1 MNVTGPIH
9 FYNRYTGHRETEA
22 VYGEGFLKWAYGN
35 PLGKVSVDLFVKR
48 VFFSRFYGW
57 WMDRPST
64 VAKVKPFVESFGLDT
79 QEFAKKMDE
88 FTSFN
93 DFFSRELKSEARP
106 IADDRDAVVFP
117 ADGRHLGFQD
127 LSKVQHVFV
136 KGQSFDLDALL
147 GNADLAHRYR
157 NGSAVLSR
165 LCPTDYH
172 RFHFSV
178 QGKAGQTKLI
188 NGDLYSVNPMALRQN
203 LNYLCEN
210 KRTLTSVQ
218 TDRCGEVLI
227 MEIGATNVGSILQTF
242 QSDASLQHKGQEKG
256 YFRFG
261 GSATMTF
268 FEPGAVRLAED
279 LLTQSANGIELYAR
293 MGDLMGTVS

>member
-1 MNVTGPIH
+1 MNVISPIH
-9 FYNRYTGHRETEA
+9 FYNRYTQHLETEA
-22 VYGEGFLKWAYGN
+22 VYGDGFLKWAYGN
-35 PLGKVSVDLFVKR
+35 PLGRVSVDLIVKR
-48 VFFSRFYGW
+48 AFFSHFYGW

-64 VAKVKPFVESFGLDT
+64 VAKVKPFVESFGLDA
-79 QEFAKKMDE
+79 QEFVKKMDE

-127 LSKVQHVFV
+127 LSRVEHVFV

-147 GNADLAHRYR
+147 GDAHLANRYR

-178 QGKAGQTKLI
+178 EGNAGQTQLI

-210 KRTLTSVQ
+210 KRALTSVR

-242 QSDASLQHKGQEKG
+242 QSDGSLQRKGQEKG

-268 FEPGAVRLAED
+268 FEPGVVKLAQD
-279 LLTQSANGIELYAR
+279 LRTHSANGIELYAR
-293 MGDLMGTVS
+293 MGDIMGRVS

>member
-1 MNVTGPIH
+1 MNVIGPIH
-9 FYNRYTGHRETEA
+9 FYNRYTQHLETEA
-22 VYGEGFLKWAYGN
+22 VYGDGFLKWAYGN
-35 PLGKVSVDLFVKR
+35 PLGRVSVDLIVKR
-48 VFFSRFYGW
+48 AFFSHFYGW

-64 VAKVKPFVESFGLDT
+64 VAKVKPFVESFGLDA
-79 QEFAKKMDE
+79 QEFVKKMDE

-127 LSKVQHVFV
+127 LSRVEHVFV

-147 GNADLAHRYR
+147 GNAHLANRYR

-178 QGKAGQTKLI
+178 EGNAGQTQLI

-210 KRTLTSVQ
+210 KRALTSVR

-242 QSDASLQHKGQEKG
+242 QSDGSLQRKGQEKG

-268 FEPGAVRLAED
+268 FEPGVVKLAQD
-279 LLTQSANGIELYAR
+279 LRTHSANGIELYAR
-293 MGDLMGTVS
+293 MGDIMGRVS

>member
-9 FYNRYTGHRETEA
+9 FYNRYTKHLETEA
-22 VYGEGFLKWAYGN
+22 VYGDGFLKWAYGN
-35 PLGKVSVDLFVKR
+35 PLGRISVDLIVKR
-48 VFFSRFYGW
+48 AFFSHFYGW

-64 VAKVKPFVESFGLDT
+64 VAKVKPFVESFGLDA

-127 LSKVQHVFV
+127 LSRVEHVFV

-147 GNADLAHRYR
+147 GDAHLANRYR

-178 QGKAGQTKLI
+178 EGNAGQTQLI

-210 KRTLTSVQ
+210 KRALTSVR

-242 QSDASLQHKGQEKG
+242 QSDASLQRKGQEKG

-268 FEPGAVRLAED
+268 FEPGVVKLAQD
-279 LLTQSANGIELYAR
+279 LRTHSANGIELYAR
-293 MGDLMGTVS
+293 MGDIMGRVS

>member
-1 MNVTGPIH
+1 MNATDPIL
-9 FYNRYTGHRETEA
+9 FYNRYSGQLETEA
-22 VYGEGFLKWAYGN
+22 VYGGGFLKWAYGN
-35 PLGKVSVDLFVKR
+35 PLGRVSVELLVKR
-48 VFFSRFYGW
+48 AFFSHFYGW

-64 VAKVKPFVESFGLDT
+64 VAKVKPFVKSFGLDAE
-79 QEFAKKMDE
+79 EFAKKMDE

-127 LSKVQHVFV
+127 LSKVKHVFV

-147 GNADLAHRYR
+147 GNADLANRYR

-210 KRTLTSVQ
+210 KRTLTSVR

-268 FEPGAVRLAED
+268 FEPGVVRLAED
-279 LLTQSANGIELYAR
+279 LRTHSANGIELYAR
-293 MGDLMGTVS
+293 MGDLMGRVG